1 MPISSTSPNGNTM
14 PYITISYFV
23 NFMLFSSLLINFL
36 KNSLIV
42 VLFKLVLTPVCVY
55 RGFGNL
61 PSAGGALARFT
72 HHIYM
77 VAALKSFDQP
87 ALSASAHRLP
97 YAFDLP
103 IQLSCRLSRLPA
115 LLPLPV
121 FLRPVSEIV
130 ASIS

>member
-1 MPISSTSPNGNTM
+1 MSYEKSTTFTGRARR
-14 PYITISYFV
+14 
-23 NFMLFSSLLINFL
+23 SLCLT
-36 KNSLIV
+36 KNPPL
-42 VLFKLVLTPVCVY
+42 CVS
-55 RGFGNL
+55 R
-61 PSAGGALARFT
+61 ACDR
-72 HHIYM
+72 HQIDM